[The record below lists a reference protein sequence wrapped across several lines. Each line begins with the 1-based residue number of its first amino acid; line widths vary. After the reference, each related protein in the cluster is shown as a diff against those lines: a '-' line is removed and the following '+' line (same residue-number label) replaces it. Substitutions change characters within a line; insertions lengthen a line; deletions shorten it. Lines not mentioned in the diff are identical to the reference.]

1 MNHYD
6 MNHYDTLRV
15 TSGASDAELH
25 EAYRSLARRLHPDAP
40 GGNEQKMAQ
49 LNEAWRVL
57 GDPGRRAMYDAER
70 RGTVGSVR
78 GQPASPRASRFDA
91 ASTESA
97 RPYAGEIGRGP
108 RRWPAISL
116 MLVATMAAIFVFTAY
131 ATNVHSGDVPPFSS
145 PRVLDADM
153 CVNVQ
158 GGSIVET
165 PCNRPHYGVVKSV
178 IARDARCPA
187 GTEGHYSN
195 DGEHYVCIS
204 TAA

>member
-1 MNHYD
+1 MNRAT
-6 MNHYDTLRV
+6 NHYDTLRV
-15 TSGASDAELH
+15 RSSATDAELH
-25 EAYRSLARRLHPDAP
+25 EAYRTLARRLHPDAQ
-40 GGNEQKMAQ
+40 GGDEQKMAR

-57 GDPGRRAMYDAER
+57 GDPARRTTYDADR
-70 RGTVGSVR
+70 RDSVGSVR
-78 GQPASPRASRFDA
+78 GEPAPPRASRFDA
-91 ASTESA
+91 TSAESA
-97 RPYAGEIGRGP
+97 RPYASEIGRGP

-116 MLVATMAAIFVFTAY
+116 MLIGAMAAIFVFTAY
-131 ATNVHSGDVPPFSS
+131 ATNVHSGDVPPVTS
-145 PRVLDADM
+145 PRLLDANM

-158 GGSIVET
+158 GGRVVET
-165 PCNRPHYGVVKSV
+165 PCGRTHYGVVKSV

>member
-1 MNHYD
+1 

-15 TSGASDAELH
+15 TSSASDAELH
-25 EAYRSLARRLHPDAP
+25 EAYRALARRLHPDAP
-40 GGNEQKMAQ
+40 GGDEQKMAR

-70 RGTVGSVR
+70 RGSVGSVR
-78 GQPASPRASRFDA
+78 GEPSPRASRFDA

-97 RPYAGEIGRGP
+97 RPYVSSAGREP
-108 RRWPAISL
+108 RRWPAISI
-116 MLVATMAAIFVFTAY
+116 MLVAVMAAIFVFTAY
-131 ATNVHSGDVPPFSS
+131 ATNVRSGESPPLTS
-145 PRVLDADM
+145 PRVLDANM
-153 CVNVQ
+153 CVSLQ
-158 GGSIVET
+158 GGRIVEM
-165 PCNRPHYGVVKSV
+165 PCNGPHYGVVKSV

-204 TAA
+204 TTA